1 MANYWMV
8 RSERGIRELVEKD
21 GFVAIGFGGDVI
33 GDIGGFSSEQITEK
47 VRQRRPDATPR
58 QISSDTSQLY
68 RFAWKLQVD
77 DRVITSVGGRQY
89 LIGRITSDYRYV
101 ESSSGQPYQRSVG
114 WTDRF
119 SLDSASE
126 HLRKSLSIPPTVYSL
141 SHHED
146 EILQLIGNESGQT
159 DIPVTDADALKEDT
173 DRLETKTRQYI
184 LDQIVEKYPANEFE
198 KLVGWV
204 LTAMG
209 LEVEGH
215 GRGADAG
222 VDLIARHGPFNFEQ
236 IVVQVKNQQG
246 PVGNGDILKLRG
258 TREYGRKLFV
268 TSSAFTRAAIREA
281 GTDIRLVTG
290 LHLVD
295 LIIEYYDQLPKTFR
309 DNVPLRRVDILVPDV
324 EESA

>member
-8 RSERGIRELVEKD
+8 RSDRPIRDQVEAD

-33 GDIGGFSSEQITEK
+33 GDIRDFSREAVRERVEQRKTS
-47 VRQRRPDATPR
+47 ATPR
-58 QISSDTSQLY
+58 QIDSDTGQLY
-68 RFAWKLQVD
+68 RFARQLQVD
-77 DRVITSVGGRQY
+77 DRVITGVGDRQY
-89 LIGRITSDYRYV
+89 LIGRITSDCTYV
-101 ESSSGQPYQRSVG
+101 ESNPGQPYQRLVE
-114 WTDRF
+114 WTDKF

-126 HLRKSLSIPPTVYSL
+126 HLRRSLSIPPTVYSL

-146 EILQLIGNESGQT
+146 EILQLIGNESGHT
-159 DIPVTDADALKEDT
+159 EVSATDADEIRAAANN
-173 DRLETKTRQYI
+173 LETRARQYI
-184 LDQIVEKYPANEFE
+184 LDQIVEKYPAHDFE

-246 PVGNGDILKLRG
+246 SVGNGDILKLRG
-258 TREYGRKLFV
+258 TRELGRKLFV
-268 TSSAFTRAAIREA
+268 TASAFTRAAIQEA
-281 GTDIRLVTG
+281 GADVQLITG

-295 LIIEYYDQLPKTFR
+295 LIIEHYDKLPKAFR
-309 DNVPLRRVDILVPDV
+309 DNVPLRRVDILAPDV
-324 EESA
+324 EESP